1 MSHLVAR
8 GDLVVRQPVQI
19 LARVTTRAVAHVTR
33 RTRATNLVALAER
46 ASAERRVEMTS
57 ARRVRQTLA
66 GSVARTLAAPAT
78 RDPLALIHVPRAL
91 AATLVPRVAA
101 MRARHDRAGKVLVPT
116 RVAPVPILAAHVLT
130 REALVPILADPDPTL
145 AEPAPI
151 LAELAPTHEVRVP
164 TRGALVPIH
173 EVRAR
178 RAPTPLAKCHQK
190 RWNVAAQP
198 STVAARG
205 GGVSREKVRCT

>member
-91 AATLVPRVAA
+91 AATLVPRFAA
-101 MRARHDRAGKVLVPT
+101 MRARHDQAGKVLVPT
-116 RVAPVPILAAHVLT
+116 RVAP
-130 REALVPILADPDPTL
+130 VPILADPDPTL